1 MNKSLLRK
9 ILLVIV
15 SALDWFFSVGYMR
28 EMYLTLSKE
37 NLIEYA
43 DEAIV
48 DGADISPFVNLS
60 VAATNGFVSF
70 IMLIGYVFIT
80 TIFIA
85 FFALILRAAT
95 IRKKDVV
102 EHSEIKF
109 TKWFIIISSAA
120 AFIVSILVSNVRFI
134 VYAAALCWQQ
144 PVFML
149 MIYYLPLRNR
159 FKNGREEVS
168 PDNSNN

>member
-15 SALDWFFSVGYMR
+15 SALNWFFSVGYIR
-28 EMYLTLSKE
+28 ELFLTLFKE

-48 DGADISPFVNLS
+48 DGADISPFVNLG

-85 FFALILRAAT
+85 IFAVILRAAT
-95 IRKKDVV
+95 IRKTDVV
-102 EHSEIKF
+102 EQSEVNF
-109 TKWFIIISSAA
+109 AKWFIIISSAT
-120 AFIVSILVSNVRFI
+120 AFIVSILVSNISMVI
-134 VYAAALCWQQ
+134 YALTLSWQQ
-144 PVFML
+144 PLFML
-149 MIYYLPLRNR
+149 LIYYLPLRNR
-159 FKNGREEVS
+159 FKNGCEDVS
-168 PDNSNN
+168 SDNTN

>member
-9 ILLVIV
+9 ILLIIV
-15 SALDWFFSVGYMR
+15 SALNWFFSVGYIR
-28 EMYLTLSKE
+28 ELFLTLFKE

-48 DGADISPFVNLS
+48 DGADISPFVNLG

-85 FFALILRAAT
+85 IFAIILRAAT
-95 IRKKDVV
+95 IRKTDVV
-102 EHSEIKF
+102 EQSEVNF
-109 TKWFIIISSAA
+109 AKWFIIISSAA
-120 AFIVSILVSNVRFI
+120 AFIVSILVSNISMV
-134 VYAAALCWQQ
+134 VYALTLSWQQ
-144 PVFML
+144 PLFML
-149 MIYYLPLRNR
+149 LIYYLPLRNR
-159 FKNGREEVS
+159 FKKGCEDVS
-168 PDNSNN
+168 SDNTN

>member
-15 SALDWFFSVGYMR
+15 SALNWFFSVGYVR
-28 EMYLTLSKE
+28 ELFLTMFKE

-48 DGADISPFVNLS
+48 DGADISPFVNLG
-60 VAATNGFVSF
+60 VAATNGLVSF

-80 TIFIA
+80 TTFIA
-85 FFALILRAAT
+85 IFAAILRAAT
-95 IRKKDVV
+95 IRKTDIV
-102 EHSEIKF
+102 EQSEVKF

-120 AFIVSILVSNVRFI
+120 AFIVSILVSNVSMVI
-134 VYAAALCWQQ
+134 YALTLSWQQ
-144 PVFML
+144 PLFML
-149 MIYYLPLRNR
+149 LIYYLPLRNL
-159 FKNGREEVS
+159 FKKGQTDIPS
-168 PDNSNN
+168 DSN

>member
-15 SALDWFFSVGYMR
+15 SALNWFFSVGYIR
-28 EMYLTLSKE
+28 ELFLTLFKE

-43 DEAIV
+43 DKAIV
-48 DGADISPFVNLS
+48 DGADISPFVNLGI
-60 VAATNGFVSF
+60 AATNGFVSF

-85 FFALILRAAT
+85 IFAVILRAAT
-95 IRKKDVV
+95 IRKTDVV
-102 EHSEIKF
+102 EQSEVKF

-120 AFIVSILVSNVRFI
+120 AFIVSILVCLKV
-134 VYAAALCWQQ
+134 V
-144 PVFML
+144 
-149 MIYYLPLRNR
+149 
-159 FKNGREEVS
+159 K
-168 PDNSNN
+168 